1 MVAVNVAVNVVV
13 VLAIGVPAVAKLL
26 SEDSH
31 RVIAPVWPLK
41 VKMIVEPVQT
51 ELLPEMVPPTDAGLT
66 VTVAIALFAML
77 HGLLVR
83 TAL

>member
-1 MVAVNVAVNVVV
+1 VV

-26 SEDSH
+26 SEDSQ
-31 RVIAPVWPLK
+31 RVIAPVWPLN

-51 ELLPEMVPPTDAGLT
+51 ELLPEMVPPTDAELT
-66 VTVAIALFAML
+66 VTVAIALFAEL
-77 HGLLVR
+77 HGLLVS